1 LIKGNALDTLH
12 RGAYLVYE
20 REKKERRL
28 KIMYFITIS
37 EMFGTKGDE
46 IAQKV
51 AKGLN
56 YTYYGEAE
64 LLKFA
69 GEIGFLTDVKK
80 LDEKG
85 PPLFERFFSEK
96 PKVSLDR
103 LQSVIFE
110 VAKKGDALFF
120 GKGSQLLLNSFNC
133 ALHVLV
139 TGSPEK
145 RIQRIMEEKKVDR
158 DIAEKMIHRSDQ
170 DKRGF
175 LRFAFE
181 EDWLNP
187 NLYDLVLN
195 TDKLAI
201 DSAVKMVMEAAKSDG
216 IKACGIDS
224 MYLLEKL
231 SLQRKV
237 EAAFLEAGLASQ
249 HTFYN
254 VEDGET
260 VRLYGLVYSLDEKE
274 TLEKMMKGT
283 KGVKKVINNL
293 TVFKGSMGGA

>member
-1 LIKGNALDTLH
+1 
-12 RGAYLVYE
+12 
-20 REKKERRL
+20 
-28 KIMYFITIS
+28 MYFVTIS
-37 EMFGTKGDE
+37 EMLGTKGTQ
-46 IAQKV
+46 IAQQV

-56 YTYYGEAE
+56 YAYYSEAE

-69 GEIGFLTDVKK
+69 EEMGFFVDVKK

-96 PKVSLDR
+96 PRVYLDR

-110 VAKKGDALFF
+110 MAKKGNAVFF

-139 TGSPEK
+139 TGSMEK
-145 RIQRIMEEKKVDR
+145 RVQQIMEEKRVDGE
-158 DIAEKMIHRSDQ
+158 IAEKMIHRSDQ

-195 TDKLAI
+195 TDKLTI
-201 DSAVKMVMEAAKSDG
+201 DSATKMIVEAAKSDG

-224 MYLLEKL
+224 MKLLEKL

-237 EAAFLEAGLASQ
+237 EAVFLEAGVESQ
-249 HTFYN
+249 HTFYD

-260 VRLYGLVYSLDEKE
+260 VRIYGIVYSLQDKE
-274 TLEKMMKGT
+274 ALGKMMKGI
-283 KGVKKVINNL
+283 KGVKKVTNNL
-293 TVFKGSMGGA
+293 TLFSGGMGGA

>member
-1 LIKGNALDTLH
+1 ML
-12 RGAYLVYE
+12 
-20 REKKERRL
+20 
-28 KIMYFITIS
+28 MYFITIS
-37 EMFGTKGDE
+37 EMLGTKGTQV
-46 IAQKV
+46 AQQV

-56 YTYYGEAE
+56 YAYYGEAE

-69 GEIGFLTDVKK
+69 EEMGFFSDIKK

-85 PPLFERFFSEK
+85 PHLLERFFSEK
-96 PKVSLDR
+96 PKVYLDR
-103 LQSVIFE
+103 LQSVIYE
-110 VAKKGDALFF
+110 LAKKGNALFF

-139 TGSPEK
+139 TGSMEK

-158 DIAEKMIHRSDQ
+158 EIAEKLIHRSDQ

-195 TDKLAI
+195 TDKLTI
-201 DSAVKMVMEAAKSDG
+201 DSAAKMVIEAAKSDG

-224 MYLLEKL
+224 MNLLEKL

-237 EAAFLEAGLASQ
+237 EAAFLEAAMESQ

-260 VRLYGLVYSLDEKE
+260 VRIYGIVYSVQEKE
-274 TLEKMMKGT
+274 ALEKMMKRIQ
-283 KGVKKVINNL
+283 GVRKVINNL
-293 TVFKGSMGGA
+293 TIFQGAMGGL

>member
-1 LIKGNALDTLH
+1 
-12 RGAYLVYE
+12 
-20 REKKERRL
+20 
-28 KIMYFITIS
+28 MYFVTIS
-37 EMFGTKGDE
+37 EMFGTKGSQ
-46 IAQKV
+46 IAQRV
-51 AKGLN
+51 AKGMN
-56 YTYYGEAE
+56 YAYYGEAE

-69 GEIGFLTDVKK
+69 EEMGFFPDVKK

-85 PPLFERFFSEK
+85 PHFLERFFSEK
-96 PKVSLDR
+96 PRVYLDR

-110 VAKKGDALFF
+110 VAKKGNALFF

-139 TGSPEK
+139 TGSMEK
-145 RIQRIMEEKKVDR
+145 RIRQVMEEKKVDR
-158 DIAEKMIHRSDQ
+158 EVAEKMIHRSDQ

-181 EDWLNP
+181 QDWLNP

-195 TDKLAI
+195 TDKLSLN
-201 DSAVKMVMEAAKSDG
+201 SATTMVMEAAKSDG

-224 MYLLEKL
+224 MKLLEEL

-237 EAAFLEAGLASQ
+237 EAAFLEAGVESQ
-249 HTFYN
+249 HTFFN

-260 VRLYGLVYSLDEKE
+260 VRIYGIVYSLQDKE
-274 TLEKMMKGT
+274 ALEKMMKGI

-293 TVFKGSMGGA
+293 TLFSGAMGA

>member
-1 LIKGNALDTLH
+1 
-12 RGAYLVYE
+12 
-20 REKKERRL
+20 
-28 KIMYFITIS
+28 MYFVTIS
-37 EMFGTKGDE
+37 EMSGTRGAQ
-46 IAQKV
+46 IAQQV
-51 AKGLN
+51 SKGLN
-56 YTYYGEAE
+56 YAYYGETE

-69 GEIGFLTDVKK
+69 EEIGFFADVKK

-85 PPLFERFFSEK
+85 PHLLERFFSEK
-96 PKVSLDR
+96 PRVYLDR

-139 TGSPEK
+139 TGSMEK

-158 DIAEKMIHRSDQ
+158 EIAGKMIHRSDQ

-195 TDKLAI
+195 TDKLTV
-201 DSAVKMVMEAAKSDG
+201 DSAAKMVMEAAKSDG

-224 MYLLEKL
+224 MKLLEKL

-237 EAAFLEAGLASQ
+237 EAVFLEAGASSQ
-249 HTFYN
+249 HAFYN

-260 VRLYGLVYSLDEKE
+260 VRIYGIAYSLQEKE
-274 TLEKMMKGT
+274 ALEKMMKGI

-293 TVFKGSMGGA
+293 TLFQGAMGGA

>member
-1 LIKGNALDTLH
+1 MK
-12 RGAYLVYE
+12 
-20 REKKERRL
+20 
-28 KIMYFITIS
+28 MYFITVS
-37 EMFGTKGDE
+37 EMLGTKGDE

-51 AKGLN
+51 TKGLN
-56 YTYYGEAE
+56 YAYYGEAE

-69 GEIGFLTDVKK
+69 EGMGFLGDVRR

-85 PPLFERFFSEK
+85 PPLLEKFFSEK
-96 PKVSLDR
+96 PKVYLDR

-145 RIQRIMEEKKVDR
+145 RIQRLMDEKKVDR
-158 DIAEKMIHRSDQ
+158 EIAEKMIRRSDQ
-170 DKRGF
+170 DKKGF

-195 TDKLAI
+195 TDKLTP
-201 DSAVKMVMEAAKSDG
+201 DSAAKMVMEAAKSDG
-216 IKACGIDS
+216 IKACGVDS
-224 MYLLEKL
+224 MKLLEKL

-237 EAAFLEAGLASQ
+237 EAASLESGLESQ
-249 HTFYN
+249 HTFYE

-260 VRLYGLVYSLDEKE
+260 VRIYGIAYSLQEKE
-274 TLEKMMKGT
+274 ALEKTMKGIH
-283 KGVKKVINNL
+283 GVKKVINNL
-293 TVFKGSMGGA
+293 TLFAGAMGGA

>member
-1 LIKGNALDTLH
+1 
-12 RGAYLVYE
+12 
-20 REKKERRL
+20 
-28 KIMYFITIS
+28 MYFITIS
-37 EMFGTKGDE
+37 EMLGTKGTQV
-46 IAQKV
+46 AQQV
-51 AKGLN
+51 ANGLN
-56 YTYYGEAE
+56 YAYYGEAE
-64 LLKFA
+64 LLHFA
-69 GEIGFLTDVKK
+69 EEMGFLKDVKK

-85 PPLFERFFSEK
+85 PPLLERFFSEK
-96 PKVSLDR
+96 PKVYLDR

-110 VAKKGDALFF
+110 VAKKGNALFF

-139 TGSPEK
+139 TGSMEK
-145 RIQRIMEEKKVDR
+145 RIQRIMEEIKVDR
-158 DIAEKMIHRSDQ
+158 EIAEKMIHRSDQ

-195 TDKLAI
+195 TDKVTI
-201 DSAVKMVMEAAKSDG
+201 DSATKMVMEAAKSDG

-224 MYLLEKL
+224 MNLLEKL

-237 EAAFLEAGLASQ
+237 EAAFLESGVESQ

-260 VRLYGLVYSLDEKE
+260 VRIYGIVYSLNEKE
-274 TLEKMMKGT
+274 ALEKMMKGI
-283 KGVKKVINNL
+283 KGVRKVINNL
-293 TVFKGSMGGA
+293 TVFQGAMGGA

>member
-1 LIKGNALDTLH
+1 
-12 RGAYLVYE
+12 
-20 REKKERRL
+20 
-28 KIMYFITIS
+28 MYFITIS
-37 EMFGTKGDE
+37 EMVGTKGAQ
-46 IAQKV
+46 IAQQV

-56 YTYYGEAE
+56 YAYYGEAE

-69 GEIGFLTDVKK
+69 EEMGFFTDVKK

-85 PPLFERFFSEK
+85 PHLLERFFSEK
-96 PKVSLDR
+96 PKVYLDR

-110 VAKKGDALFF
+110 VAKKGDSLFF

-133 ALHVLV
+133 ALHILV
-139 TGSPEK
+139 TGSLEK
-145 RIQRIMEEKKVDR
+145 RTQRIMEEKKVDR
-158 DIAEKMIHRSDQ
+158 EIAEKMIHRSDQ

-181 EDWLNP
+181 EDWLNL

-195 TDKLAI
+195 TDKLTI
-201 DSAVKMVMEAAKSDG
+201 DLAAKMVIEAAKSDG

-224 MYLLEKL
+224 MKLLGKL

-237 EAAFLEAGLASQ
+237 EAASLEAGMESQ

-260 VRLYGLVYSLDEKE
+260 VRIYGIVYSLNEKE
-274 TLEKMMKGT
+274 ALEKMMKGI

-293 TVFKGSMGGA
+293 TLFQGGMGGA

>member
-1 LIKGNALDTLH
+1 
-12 RGAYLVYE
+12 
-20 REKKERRL
+20 
-28 KIMYFITIS
+28 MYFITIS
-37 EMFGTKGDE
+37 EMLGTKGSHV
-46 IAQKV
+46 AQGV

-64 LLKFA
+64 LLRSA
-69 GEIGFLTDVKK
+69 EEMGFFKDAQK

-85 PPLFERFFSEK
+85 PALFERFFSEK
-96 PKVSLDR
+96 PRVYLDR

-110 VAKKGDALFF
+110 VAKKGNALFF

-139 TGSPEK
+139 TGSTEK
-145 RIQRIMEEKKVDR
+145 RIQQIMEEKKMDR
-158 DIAEKMIHRSDQ
+158 EIAEKMIHRSDQ

-195 TDKLAI
+195 TDKLTV
-201 DSAVKMVMEAAKSDG
+201 DSAVRMVMEAAKSDA

-224 MYLLEKL
+224 MKLLEKL

-237 EAAFLEAGLASQ
+237 EAVALEAGMESQ
-249 HTFYN
+249 HTFFN

-260 VRLYGLVYSLDEKE
+260 VRLYGIVYSLQEKE
-274 TLEKMMKGT
+274 SLEKMMKGT

-293 TVFKGSMGGA
+293 TLFSGAMGGA

>member
-1 LIKGNALDTLH
+1 M
-12 RGAYLVYE
+12 GAPLTPFTTVLTFGVE
-20 REKKERRL
+20 GKERRSMS
-28 KIMYFITIS
+28 MYFVTVS
-37 EMFGTKGDE
+37 EMLGTEG
-46 IAQKV
+46 AQV
-51 AKGLN
+51 AQAAAKGLN
-56 YTYYGEAE
+56 YAYYGEAE
-64 LLKFA
+64 LLHFA
-69 GEIGFLTDVKK
+69 EDAGFLMDVKK
-80 LDEKG
+80 LDERG
-85 PPLFERFFSEK
+85 PHLLERFFSEK
-96 PKVSLDR
+96 PRVYLDR

-110 VAKKGDALFF
+110 VAKRGNALFF

-139 TGSPEK
+139 TGSLEK
-145 RIQRIMEEKKVDR
+145 RIQRLMEDKNVDR
-158 DIAEKMIHRSDQ
+158 EIAEKMIHRSDQ

-224 MYLLEKL
+224 MKLLEKL

-237 EAAFLEAGLASQ
+237 EAAALEAGMESQ
-249 HTFYN
+249 HTFFN

-260 VRLYGLVYSLDEKE
+260 VRLYGIVYSLNEKE
-274 TLEKMMKGT
+274 ALEKMMKGIR
-283 KGVKKVINNL
+283 GVRKVINNL
-293 TVFKGSMGGA
+293 TLFSGAMGGA

>member
-1 LIKGNALDTLH
+1 
-12 RGAYLVYE
+12 
-20 REKKERRL
+20 
-28 KIMYFITIS
+28 MYFITIS
-37 EMFGTKGDE
+37 EMYGTNGTQV
-46 IAQKV
+46 AQKV

-56 YTYYGEAE
+56 YAFYGEAE
-64 LLKFA
+64 LLHFA
-69 GEIGFLTDVKK
+69 EEMGFLRDVKR

-96 PKVSLDR
+96 PRVYLDR

-139 TGSPEK
+139 TGSMGK
-145 RIQRIMEEKKVDR
+145 RIQRVMEEKKVDKE
-158 DIAEKMIHRSDQ
+158 IAEKMIHRSDQ

-195 TDKLAI
+195 TDKLTI
-201 DSAVKMVMEAAKSDG
+201 DSAAKMVMEAAKSDG
-216 IKACGIDS
+216 IKACGVDS
-224 MYLLEKL
+224 MKLLEKL

-237 EAAFLEAGLASQ
+237 EATSLEAGMESQ
-249 HTFYN
+249 HTFFN

-260 VRLYGLVYSLDEKE
+260 VRLYGIVYSLNEKE
-274 TLEKMMKGT
+274 TLEKMMKGI

-293 TVFKGSMGGA
+293 TLFQGAMGGA

>member
-1 LIKGNALDTLH
+1 
-12 RGAYLVYE
+12 
-20 REKKERRL
+20 
-28 KIMYFITIS
+28 MYFITVS
-37 EMFGTKGDE
+37 EMLGTKGDE

-51 AKGLN
+51 TKGLN
-56 YTYYGEAE
+56 YAYYGEAE

-69 GEIGFLTDVKK
+69 EEMGFFGDVRR

-85 PPLFERFFSEK
+85 PPLLEKFFSEK
-96 PKVSLDR
+96 PKVYLDR

-145 RIQRIMEEKKVDR
+145 RIQRLMEEKKVDR
-158 DIAEKMIHRSDQ
+158 EIAEKMIRRSDQ
-170 DKRGF
+170 DKKGF

-195 TDKLAI
+195 TDKLTP
-201 DSAVKMVMEAAKSDG
+201 DSAARMVMEAAKSDG
-216 IKACGIDS
+216 IKACGVDS
-224 MYLLEKL
+224 MKLLEKL

-237 EAAFLEAGLASQ
+237 EAASIESGLESQ
-249 HTFYN
+249 HTFYE

-260 VRLYGLVYSLDEKE
+260 VRIYGIAYSVQEKE
-274 TLEKMMKGT
+274 ALEKTMKGIH
-283 KGVKKVINNL
+283 GVKKVINNL
-293 TVFKGSMGGA
+293 TLFAGAMGGA

>member
-1 LIKGNALDTLH
+1 
-12 RGAYLVYE
+12 
-20 REKKERRL
+20 
-28 KIMYFITIS
+28 MYFVTIS
-37 EMFGTKGDE
+37 EMFGTKGSQ
-46 IAQKV
+46 IAQQV

-56 YTYYGEAE
+56 YSYYGEAE

-69 GEIGFLTDVKK
+69 EEIGFFEDVKK

-85 PPLFERFFSEK
+85 PHLLERFFSEK
-96 PKVSLDR
+96 PKVYLDR

-110 VAKKGDALFF
+110 VAKKGDAVFF

-139 TGSPEK
+139 TGSMEK
-145 RIQRIMEEKKVDR
+145 RVQRIMEEKKVDR
-158 DIAEKMIHRSDQ
+158 EIAEKMIHRSDQ

-181 EDWLNP
+181 EEWLNP

-195 TDKLAI
+195 TDKLTI
-201 DSAVKMVMEAAKSDG
+201 DSAAKMVLEAAKSDG

-224 MYLLEKL
+224 MKLLEKL

-237 EAAFLEAGLASQ
+237 EAAILEAGLESQ

-260 VRLYGLVYSLDEKE
+260 VRIYGIVYSPQEKE
-274 TLEKMMKGT
+274 AFEKMMKGI

-293 TVFKGSMGGA
+293 TLFQGGMGGA

>member
-1 LIKGNALDTLH
+1 M
-12 RGAYLVYE
+12 GAPLTPFTTVLTFGVE
-20 REKKERRL
+20 GKERRSMS
-28 KIMYFITIS
+28 MYFVTVS
-37 EMFGTKGDE
+37 EMLGTEG
-46 IAQKV
+46 AQV
-51 AKGLN
+51 AQAAAKGLN
-56 YTYYGEAE
+56 YAYYGEAE
-64 LLKFA
+64 LLHFA
-69 GEIGFLTDVKK
+69 EDAGFLMDVKK
-80 LDEKG
+80 LDERG
-85 PPLFERFFSEK
+85 PHLLERFFSEK
-96 PKVSLDR
+96 PRVYLDR

-110 VAKKGDALFF
+110 VAKKGNALFF

-139 TGSPEK
+139 TGSLEK
-145 RIQRIMEEKKVDR
+145 RIQRLMEDKNVDR
-158 DIAEKMIHRSDQ
+158 EIAEKMIHRSDQ

-224 MYLLEKL
+224 MKLLEKL

-237 EAAFLEAGLASQ
+237 EAAALEAGMESQ
-249 HTFYN
+249 HTFFN

-260 VRLYGLVYSLDEKE
+260 VRLYGIVYSLNEKE
-274 TLEKMMKGT
+274 ALEKMMKGI

-293 TVFKGSMGGA
+293 TLFSGAMGGA

>member
-1 LIKGNALDTLH
+1 M
-12 RGAYLVYE
+12 V
-20 REKKERRL
+20 
-28 KIMYFITIS
+28 MYFVTIS
-37 EMFGTKGDE
+37 EMVGTRGGP
-46 IAQKV
+46 IAQQV
-51 AKGLN
+51 AKGLG
-56 YTYYGEAE
+56 YAYYGEAE

-69 GEIGFLTDVKK
+69 EEMGFFSDVKK

-85 PPLFERFFSEK
+85 PHLLERFFSEK
-96 PKVSLDR
+96 PRVYLDR

-110 VAKKGDALFF
+110 VAKKGNALFF

-139 TGSPEK
+139 TGSMEK
-145 RIQRIMEEKKVDR
+145 RIQQIMEEKRVDR
-158 DIAEKMIHRSDQ
+158 EVAEKMIHRSDQ

-181 EDWLNP
+181 QDWLNP

-195 TDKLAI
+195 TDKLTI
-201 DSAVKMVMEAAKSDG
+201 DSATKMVVEAARSDG
-216 IKACGIDS
+216 IKACGLDS
-224 MYLLEKL
+224 MKLLEKL

-237 EAAFLEAGLASQ
+237 EAAFLEAGVESQ
-249 HTFYN
+249 HTFYE

-260 VRLYGLVYSLDEKE
+260 VRVYGIVYSSQDKE
-274 TLEKMMKGT
+274 TLEKMMKGI

-293 TVFKGSMGGA
+293 TLFSGAMGGA

>member
-1 LIKGNALDTLH
+1 
-12 RGAYLVYE
+12 
-20 REKKERRL
+20 
-28 KIMYFITIS
+28 MYFVTIS
-37 EMFGTKGDE
+37 EMFGTKGTQ
-46 IAQKV
+46 IAKQV

-56 YTYYGEAE
+56 YSYYGEEE

-69 GEIGFLTDVKK
+69 EEMGFFADAKK
-80 LDEKG
+80 LEEKG
-85 PPLFERFFSEK
+85 PHLLERFFSEK
-96 PKVSLDR
+96 PKVYLDR
-103 LQSVIFE
+103 LQSVILE
-110 VAKKGDALFF
+110 LAKKGDALFF

-139 TGSPEK
+139 TGSLEK
-145 RIQRIMEEKKVDR
+145 RIQQVMEEKKVDR
-158 DIAEKMIHRSDQ
+158 EIAEKMIHRSDQ

-195 TDKLAI
+195 TDKLSI
-201 DSAVKMVMEAAKSDG
+201 DSATKIVMEAAKSDG
-216 IKACGIDS
+216 IKACGMDS
-224 MYLLEKL
+224 MKLLEKL

-237 EAAFLEAGLASQ
+237 EAAFLEAGVESQ

-260 VRLYGLVYSLDEKE
+260 VRIYGIVYSLQEKE
-274 TLEKMMKGT
+274 AVEKMMKGI
-283 KGVKKVINNL
+283 KGVRKVINNL
-293 TVFKGSMGGA
+293 TVFQGAMGGA

>member
-1 LIKGNALDTLH
+1 
-12 RGAYLVYE
+12 
-20 REKKERRL
+20 
-28 KIMYFITIS
+28 MYFITIS
-37 EMFGTKGDE
+37 EMLGAKGDQ
-46 IAQKV
+46 IAQRV

-56 YTYYGEAE
+56 YAYYGESE

-69 GEIGFLTDVKK
+69 EEIGFLKDIKK

-85 PPLFERFFSEK
+85 PHLLERFFSEK
-96 PKVSLDR
+96 PKVYLDR

-139 TGSPEK
+139 TGSLEK
-145 RIQRIMEEKKVDR
+145 RIQQIMEEKKLER
-158 DIAEKMIHRSDQ
+158 EIAEKMVHRSDQ
-170 DKRGF
+170 DKRSF

-187 NLYDLVLN
+187 SLYDFILN
-195 TDKLAI
+195 TDKLSI
-201 DSAVKMVMEAAKSDG
+201 DAAVQMVIDAAKSDG
-216 IKACGIDS
+216 IKACGVDS
-224 MYLLEKL
+224 MKLLEEL

-237 EAAFLEAGLASQ
+237 EAALLEAGVSSHHVF
-249 HTFYN
+249 HT

-260 VRLYGLVYSLDEKE
+260 VNIYGFVYTSDEKE
-274 TLEKMMKGT
+274 RLGKMVKEI

-293 TVFKGSMGGA
+293 TLFKGAMGSA

>member
-1 LIKGNALDTLH
+1 
-12 RGAYLVYE
+12 
-20 REKKERRL
+20 
-28 KIMYFITIS
+28 MYFITVS
-37 EMFGTKGDE
+37 EMLGSKGDE
-46 IAQKV
+46 IAHKV
-51 AKGLN
+51 TKGLN
-56 YTYYGEAE
+56 YSYYGEAE

-69 GEIGFLTDVKK
+69 EEMGFLGDIRR

-85 PPLFERFFSEK
+85 PPLFEKFFSEK
-96 PKVSLDR
+96 PKIYLDR
-103 LQSVIFE
+103 LQSVIYE

-139 TGSPEK
+139 TGSLER
-145 RIQRIMEEKKVDR
+145 RIERITEEKKVDKE
-158 DIAEKMIHRSDQ
+158 IAEKMIRRSDQ

-195 TDKLAI
+195 TDKLST
-201 DSAVKMVMEAAKSDG
+201 DSAAKIVMEAAKSDG
-216 IKACGIDS
+216 IKTCGIDS
-224 MYLLEKL
+224 MRLLEKL

-237 EAAFLEAGLASQ
+237 EAAALEAGMESQ
-249 HTFYN
+249 HTFYE

-260 VRLYGLVYSLDEKE
+260 VRIYGIVYSLQEKE
-274 TLEKMMKGT
+274 SLEKLMKGI

-293 TVFKGSMGGA
+293 TLFSGAMGGA

>member
-1 LIKGNALDTLH
+1 
-12 RGAYLVYE
+12 
-20 REKKERRL
+20 
-28 KIMYFITIS
+28 MYFITVS
-37 EMFGTKGDE
+37 EMLGTKG
-46 IAQKV
+46 AQVAQEV

-56 YTYYGEAE
+56 YAYYGEAE
-64 LLKFA
+64 LLQFA
-69 GEIGFLTDVKK
+69 GEMGFLKDVSK

-85 PPLFERFFSEK
+85 PPLLEKFFSEK
-96 PKVSLDR
+96 PKIYLDR

-110 VAKKGDALFF
+110 VAKKGNALFF
-120 GKGSQLLLNSFNC
+120 GRGSQLLLNSFDC
-133 ALHVLV
+133 ALHILV
-139 TGSPEK
+139 TGSMER
-145 RIQRIMEEKKVDR
+145 RIQRISEDRKVSR
-158 DIAEKMIHRSDQ
+158 EIAEKMIRRSDQ

-195 TDKLAI
+195 TDKLTI
-201 DSAVKMVMEAAKSDG
+201 DSAVKMVVGAAKSDA

-224 MYLLEKL
+224 MKLLEKL

-237 EAAFLEAGLASQ
+237 EATALEAGIETQ
-249 HTFYN
+249 HTFYD

-260 VRLYGLVYSLDEKE
+260 VRIYGIVYSLQEKE
-274 TLEKMMKGT
+274 ALERMMKGI

-293 TVFKGSMGGA
+293 TLFSGAMGAA

>member
-1 LIKGNALDTLH
+1 
-12 RGAYLVYE
+12 
-20 REKKERRL
+20 
-28 KIMYFITIS
+28 MYFITVS
-37 EMFGTKGDE
+37 EMLGTKGEE

-51 AKGLN
+51 AKGMN
-56 YTYYGEAE
+56 YAYYGEAE

-69 GEIGFLTDVKK
+69 EEMGFLTDVKK
-80 LDEKG
+80 MDEKG
-85 PPLFERFFSEK
+85 PPLLERLFSEK
-96 PKVSLDR
+96 PKVYLDR

-110 VAKKGDALFF
+110 VAKRGDALFF

-139 TGSPEK
+139 TGSLEK
-145 RIQRIMEEKKVDR
+145 RAQRVMEEKKVDR
-158 DIAEKMIHRSDQ
+158 EIADKMIHRSDQ

-175 LRFAFE
+175 VRFAFE

-195 TDKLAI
+195 TDKLTI
-201 DSAVKMVMEAAKSDG
+201 DSAAKMVLEAAKSNG
-216 IKACGIDS
+216 IKSCGVDS
-224 MYLLEKL
+224 MKLLEKL

-237 EAAFLEAGLASQ
+237 EAAFLEAGASSQ

-260 VRLYGLVYSLDEKE
+260 VRIYGIAYSLEEKE
-274 TLEKMMKGT
+274 ALEKMMKGI
-283 KGVKKVINNL
+283 KGVKKVINNMNL
-293 TVFKGSMGGA
+293 FAGAMGGA

>member
-1 LIKGNALDTLH
+1 
-12 RGAYLVYE
+12 
-20 REKKERRL
+20 
-28 KIMYFITIS
+28 MYFITIS
-37 EMFGTKGDE
+37 EMLGTKGGQV
-46 IAQKV
+46 AQQV

-56 YTYYGEAE
+56 YAYYGETE
-64 LLKFA
+64 LLHFA
-69 GEIGFLTDVKK
+69 EEMGFLRDVKR

-85 PPLFERFFSEK
+85 PPLLERLFSEK
-96 PKVSLDR
+96 PKIYLDR

-110 VAKKGDALFF
+110 VAKKGNALFF

-139 TGSPEK
+139 TGSVEK
-145 RIQRIMEEKKVDR
+145 RIQRIVEEIKVDR
-158 DIAEKMIHRSDQ
+158 DIAEKMIYRADQ

-195 TDKLAI
+195 TDKITI
-201 DSAVKMVMEAAKSDG
+201 DSAAKMVIEAAKSDG

-224 MYLLEKL
+224 MKLLEKL

-237 EAAFLEAGLASQ
+237 EAASLEAGVESQ
-249 HTFYN
+249 HTFFN

-260 VRLYGLVYSLDEKE
+260 VRLYGIVYSVNEKE
-274 TLEKMMKGT
+274 ALEKMMKGI

-293 TVFKGSMGGA
+293 TLFQGAMGGA

>member
-1 LIKGNALDTLH
+1 
-12 RGAYLVYE
+12 
-20 REKKERRL
+20 
-28 KIMYFITIS
+28 MYFITVS
-37 EMFGTKGDE
+37 EMLGTKGEE

-51 AKGLN
+51 TKGLN
-56 YTYYGEAE
+56 YAYYGEAE

-69 GEIGFLTDVKK
+69 EEMGFLKDVKK
-80 LDEKG
+80 VDEKG
-85 PPLFERFFSEK
+85 PPLLERFFSER
-96 PKVSLDR
+96 PRVYLDR

-139 TGSPEK
+139 TGSLET
-145 RIQRIMEEKKVDR
+145 RVQRIMEEKKVDR
-158 DIAEKMIHRSDQ
+158 EIAEKMIHRSDQ

-195 TDKLAI
+195 TDKLAV
-201 DSAVKMVMEAAKSDG
+201 DSAAKMVIEAAKSDR

-224 MYLLEKL
+224 MKLLEKL

-237 EAAFLEAGLASQ
+237 EAAFLEAGASSQ
-249 HTFYN
+249 HIFFN

-260 VRLYGLVYSLDEKE
+260 VRIFGIAYSHEEKE
-274 TLEKMMKGT
+274 ALEKMMKGV

-293 TVFKGSMGGA
+293 SLFSGAMGGA

>member
-1 LIKGNALDTLH
+1 
-12 RGAYLVYE
+12 
-20 REKKERRL
+20 
-28 KIMYFITIS
+28 MYFITIS
-37 EMFGTKGDE
+37 EMLGTKGVQV
-46 IAQKV
+46 AQEV

-56 YTYYGEAE
+56 YPYYGEAE
-64 LLKFA
+64 LLHFA
-69 GEIGFLTDVKK
+69 EEMGFLSDVKK

-85 PPLFERFFSEK
+85 PPLLEKFFSEK
-96 PKVSLDR
+96 PRVYLDR

-110 VAKKGDALFF
+110 VAKKGNALFF

-133 ALHVLV
+133 ALHVLI
-139 TGSPEK
+139 TGSVEK
-145 RIQRIMEEKKVDR
+145 RIQRIMEDKNVDR
-158 DIAEKMIHRSDQ
+158 EIAEKMIRRSDQ

-175 LRFAFE
+175 FRFAFE

-201 DSAVKMVMEAAKSDG
+201 DSAAKMVMEAAKSDG

-224 MYLLEKL
+224 MKLLEKL

-237 EAAFLEAGLASQ
+237 EAAALEAGMGSQ
-249 HTFYN
+249 HTFYE
-254 VEDGET
+254 VENGET
-260 VRLYGLVYSLDEKE
+260 VRIYGIVYSLDEKE
-274 TLEKMMKGT
+274 GLEKMMKGI

-293 TVFKGSMGGA
+293 TIFSGAMGGA